1 MRDYRAGTSMIEG
14 DEKKRNFALILTA
27 LIFILGAGT
36 VGYHLIEGWSF
47 LNSLYMAVITITT
60 VGFGE
65 VQPLSQAGR
74 IFTMFYILAG
84 VSLVTYTIGSLT
96 RMVIEGEVQHLFG
109 RRRTMTKIK
118 KLRDHYI
125 ICGFGRIGQMVADEF
140 ERRPIPFVVIEN
152 NIEKAR
158 KMPPE
163 YPIIVGDANEE
174 ETLIN
179 AGIERAKGLVTVLHS
194 DAANLFVTLSAREL
208 NPKLFII
215 ARYEEERTKNKML
228 RAGADKV
235 VSPYI
240 IGGTR
245 MAMAVLRPAVI
256 DFIELAT
263 QSESLGLQMEEV
275 LVPANSPMI
284 GSNLK
289 DSGIRTNLDV
299 IIVAIKKR
307 SGHMEFNPSASTIIG
322 EGDRMIAIGETTQ
335 LQKLDYMIGINH
347 NPNAE
352 D

>member
-1 MRDYRAGTSMIEG
+1 MTNNGEKRFSLAIIVAALAAILLAGT
-14 DEKKRNFALILTA
+14 
-27 LIFILGAGT
+27 LGF
-36 VGYHLIEGWSF
+36 HLIEGWRF
-47 LNSLYMAVITITT
+47 LDALYMAVITLST

-65 VQPLSQAGR
+65 VHPLSDAGR
-74 IFTMFYILAG
+74 LFVMCYIVAG
-84 VSLVTYTIGSLT
+84 VGLVTYTVGTLT
-96 RMVIEGEVQHLFG
+96 KMVVEGEIQQLFG
-109 RRRTMTKIK
+109 RRRTMTKIN

-125 ICGFGRIGQMVADEF
+125 ICGYGRIGQMVAAEF

-152 NIEKAR
+152 NSEKAMR
-158 KMPPE
+158 QPPDF
-163 YPIIVGDANEE
+163 PILVGDGTEE
-174 ETLIN
+174 EVLLA

-194 DAANLFVTLSAREL
+194 DASNLFVTLSAREI

-215 ARYEEERTKNKML
+215 ARYEEERTKNKLL

-275 LVPANSPMI
+275 LVPGNSPLL
-284 GSNLK
+284 GTHLK
-289 DSGIRTNLDV
+289 DSGIRSSLDI

-307 SGHMEFNPSASTIIG
+307 SGHMEFNPSADTIIG
-322 EGDRMIAIGETTQ
+322 EGDRMIAIGETSQ
-335 LQKLDYMIGINH
+335 LQKLEYMLGVDR
-347 NPNAE
+347 ARG
-352 D
+352 